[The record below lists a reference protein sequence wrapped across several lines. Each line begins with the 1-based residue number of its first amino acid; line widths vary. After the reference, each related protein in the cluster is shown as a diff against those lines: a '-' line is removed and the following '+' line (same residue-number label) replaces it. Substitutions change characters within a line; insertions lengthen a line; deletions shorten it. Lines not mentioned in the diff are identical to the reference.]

1 MIYIKIDNNNTVTTQ
16 HFYPFD
22 IELGY
27 GKTEEELLK
36 TGFLVE
42 TIPEGENIPGKE
54 TILKYDK
61 ESNSFYF
68 EYEDIPKNEEESL
81 KDKIKVLE
89 KQVADLY
96 FMQLQ
101 GGTN

>member
-1 MIYIKIDNNNTVTTQ
+1 MIYIEYTSENIVTTQ
-16 HFYPFD
+16 HFCPFD
-22 IELGY
+22 KIHGL

-36 TGFLVE
+36 TGALIDTV
-42 TIPEGENIPGKE
+42 PEPEDIEGKMYV
-54 TILKYDK
+54 LKYDK
-61 ESNSFYF
+61 ESNTVYPK
-68 EYEDIPKNEEESL
+68 YEDIPKTEEDEIEIL
-81 KDKIKVLE
+81 K